1 MYIKFFIAYSFYIFS
16 FLTLNKESVLKQYN
30 NITFTY
36 KVQQIHSDISKQ
48 IWRFPSSKK
57 LRFLQRFQKI

>member
-16 FLTLNKESVLKQYN
+16 FLSLNKESVLKQYN

-36 KVQQIHSDISKQ
+36 KVQQIPGDTSKQ
-48 IWRFPSSKK
+48 IWRFPSSK
-57 LRFLQRFQKI
+57 